1 MADIKKS
8 LGEIFLVVGI
18 VMTIGAGMGFFIV
31 FMGGWS
37 LSLKTRIERLNIPTI
52 SSVILVIGISFLVV
66 GIVLRNLAKRKDYI
80 F

>member
-18 VMTIGAGMGFFIV
+18 VMTIGAGIGFFIV

-37 LSLKTRIERLNIPTI
+37 LSFKARIERLNIPTI
-52 SSVILVIGISFLVV
+52 SSVILVIGISILVV
-66 GIVLRNLAKRKDYI
+66 GIVLRNLARRKG
-80 F
+80 

>member
-1 MADIKKS
+1 VADIKKS

-52 SSVILVIGISFLVV
+52 SSVILVIGISILVL
-66 GIVLRNLAKRKDYI
+66 GIVLRILAKRKG
-80 F
+80 